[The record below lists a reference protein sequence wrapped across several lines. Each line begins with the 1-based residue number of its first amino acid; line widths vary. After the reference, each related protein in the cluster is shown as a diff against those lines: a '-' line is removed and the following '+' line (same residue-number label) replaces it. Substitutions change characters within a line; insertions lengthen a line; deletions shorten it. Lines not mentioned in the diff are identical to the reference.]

1 MTHKDAVHFHSQS
14 SSLHPQSL
22 SSSAW
27 LACCRQSVK
36 STAGVVIS
44 VNNTSLLFRLEGG
57 CEKFPASR
65 RRLPGLWINDHFPP
79 TVAQNRTAC
88 RTFFNPV
95 KMSALCVAAV
105 SLLFSAVFTA
115 YAFSNQRYYAQCF
128 RETWNWRSQRSPHM
142 TFDVL
147 DVSRTIR
154 ETRPSAFTPPAG
166 RMKRQKCSSASFT
179 NKTVQQPINQWL
191 LNPWQQFLKNR
202 ENYDLRQAN
211 VKQRPEKVE
220 CVLKGEI
227 ILKRE

>member
-36 STAGVVIS
+36 STAGVVIP
-44 VNNTSLLFRLEGG
+44 VNSTSLLFGLVGG

-88 RTFFNPV
+88 RAFFNPG
-95 KMSALCVAAV
+95 KMSTLCVAAV
-105 SLLFSAVFTA
+105 SPLFSAVYTV
-115 YAFSNQRYYAQCF
+115 YAFSNQRYCAQCF
-128 RETWNWRSQRSPHM
+128 RETWNSPHM
-142 TFDVL
+142 AFDVL

-154 ETRPSAFTPPAG
+154 ETRPSAFTPPAA
-166 RMKRQKCSSASFT
+166 RMKRQKSSSATFT
-179 NKTVQQPINQWL
+179 KKTVQQPINQWL
-191 LNPWQQFLKNR
+191 LNPWQ
-202 ENYDLRQAN
+202 
-211 VKQRPEKVE
+211 
-220 CVLKGEI
+220 
-227 ILKRE
+227 